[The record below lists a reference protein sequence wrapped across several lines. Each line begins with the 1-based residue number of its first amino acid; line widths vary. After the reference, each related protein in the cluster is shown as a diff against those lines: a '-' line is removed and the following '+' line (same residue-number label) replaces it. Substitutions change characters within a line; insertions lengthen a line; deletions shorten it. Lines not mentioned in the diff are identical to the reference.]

1 MDIYLKVLIVL
12 ISYIFI
18 LYLIKIFKVGK
29 KISNRNC
36 NNCCPECLEHKNKIS
51 PLTRVQK
58 RKSDVLLIILTF
70 NIFDLKRYKCRY
82 CGWTG
87 LRWS

>member
-1 MDIYLKVLIVL
+1 MDIYLKVLIIL

-18 LYLIKIFKVGK
+18 LYLIKFSKVGK

-36 NNCCPECLEHKNKIS
+36 NNCCPECLEQKNKIS
-51 PLTRVQK
+51 PLTRVKK
-58 RKSDVLLIILTF
+58 RKSDILLIILTF
-70 NIFDLKRYKCRY
+70 NIFDLKRYKCLY

>member
-1 MDIYLKVLIVL
+1 MDIYIKVLLIV
-12 ISYIFI
+12 ITYTII
-18 LYLIKIFKVGK
+18 IYTFKVFKLGK

-36 NNCCPECLEHKNKIS
+36 KNCCPECLKYKNKIS

-58 RKSDVLLIILTF
+58 RKSDILLIFLTF
-70 NIFDLKRYKCRY
+70 YIFNLKRYKCRY

>member
-1 MDIYLKVLIVL
+1 M
-12 ISYIFI
+12 
-18 LYLIKIFKVGK
+18 KIFKVGK

-58 RKSDVLLIILTF
+58 RKSDILLIILTF